1 VRSSYAREAFGFEEP
16 PNQLRAFASSEVQP
30 QLKAGALI
38 FTWRST
44 DTLALLAQVIL
55 LLSFVVDTASNDRY

>member
-1 VRSSYAREAFGFEEP
+1 VRSSYARGAFSLVVSQ
-16 PNQLRAFASSEVQP
+16 NQLRAFASSEVQH

-44 DTLALLAQVIL
+44 DTLALLAQAIL
-55 LLSFVVDTASNDRY
+55 LGSFVVDTASNDRY